1 MQKIKAASEHFIET
15 EKKKR
20 EKAYQ
25 GNKTYNGDAF
35 LIALKLH
42 RLKSRI
48 ENGRKGS
55 LELPDIAKRF
65 LRLYEAA
72 FQAI

>member
-25 GNKTYNGDAF
+25 GEPETSTNTQLTVRKK
-35 LIALKLH
+35 ILKLQSLAKTCT
-42 RLKSRI
+42 LKGFTSFFKKKQSFI
-48 ENGRKGS
+48 FS
-55 LELPDIAKRF
+55 
-65 LRLYEAA
+65 
-72 FQAI
+72 